1 MKVLQ
6 TIIAVKDGATF
17 SSKEEGFTQLGTDLK
32 AEDHDPSYY
41 DDNVL
46 ATDLKNVTL
55 NSSDTITI
63 VREFEDVATY
73 LGTVQDRD
81 HHMEGNTG
89 GLAGLATAI
98 GWQFSEDIEPV
109 DE

>member
-17 SSKEEGFTQLGTDLK
+17 SSNEEGFTQLGTDLK
-32 AEDHDPSYY
+32 AEDHDPSYH
-41 DDNVL
+41 DDNIL
-46 ATDLKNVTL
+46 AIDLKNVTL
-55 NSSDTITI
+55 NSSNTITI
-63 VREFEDVATY
+63 EREFKDVSTY
-73 LGTVQDRD
+73 LAAVQKRD
-81 HHMEGNTG
+81 HHMEGNSG
-89 GLAGLATAI
+89 GLSGLATNI